1 MKLNASFKHILKE
14 YLDEF
19 KQLVMFLLIALL
31 ILNVIFL
38 IFGFPIMSNSSF
50 SIDLA
55 IYAFFLVA
63 VLQLR
68 EQFSFAV
75 QNGETRKSFWLS
87 KITSTLAFCILL
99 SIFDVAILYVPGF
112 IVPSFLLSDIDALL
126 GQHGFVLSVVRHF
139 PMLLVFGSLGL
150 VMGAINIRTTR
161 KQKLLVYGSISVAFL
176 IGLPL
181 LDLGLF
187 NAFLTRALINL
198 LVLMAENTVTAVL
211 ISAFAFLTFALI
223 GWLIIRKHEFK

>member
-1 MKLNASFKHILKE
+1 MNLKASFKHILKD

-19 KQLVMFLLIALL
+19 KQLVLFLLIALL
-31 ILNVIFL
+31 LLNVILL
-38 IFGFPIMSNSSF
+38 IFGFPIMSNTSF

-99 SIFDVAILYVPGF
+99 SIFDVAILYVPGL
-112 IVPSFLLSDIDALL
+112 ITPSFLLSDIDALL
-126 GQHGFVLSVVRHF
+126 GQHGFLFSVVRHF

-161 KQKLLVYGSISVAFL
+161 KQKIFIYGGLSMTLF

-181 LDLGLF
+181 LDLALLNGF
-187 NAFLTRALINL
+187 FTRALINL
-198 LVLMAENTVTAVL
+198 LVLMSQNTVAAVL
-211 ISAFAFLTFALI
+211 ISVFAFLTFALI
-223 GWLIIRKHEFK
+223 GWSIIRKHEFK